1 MNFNLLRK
9 IVNEHNDEDLERFI
23 GFINTAGFLEGVGN
37 FAYIP
42 DDELIEEAENFM
54 NSKYELTRDYLENK
68 ILF

>member
-9 IVNEHNDEDLERFI
+9 IVNEHNDKDLERFI

-37 FAYIP
+37 FAYIS

-54 NSKYELTRDYLENK
+54 NSKYELTSDYLKNK
-68 ILF
+68 ILS